1 MFRDSSLQSVL
12 NLCEYH
18 YEKRSVVSLGAFP
31 CGVKMKRPFLA
42 TMPILAATALLCV
55 SGLAFHS
62 APQTSPAPPKLAA
75 TPPMGWN
82 SWDSFGTAVTE
93 DEVKANADYMAKNL
107 VPFGWKY
114 IVVDIQWY
122 APTAKGHNYIPG
134 AKLEMDSYGRLIPA
148 VNRFPSAANGAGF
161 KPLADYVHSKG
172 LLFGIHIMRGI
183 PKEAVT
189 KVLPIKGTPYDAANI
204 ADPDNLC
211 VWNPDMMG
219 VDTTKPGAQSYYDSL
234 AELYAS
240 WGVDFI
246 KADDMASHLYQPAEI
261 RALSL
266 AIHKSGRPMVLS
278 LSPGPAP
285 ISEVAFFRKFAQMWR
300 ISDDFWDSWPSLKEQ
315 FARAAAWAPLSRPG
329 AWPDADMLPLGK
341 IGDPDDRGSR
351 RWTNFTHDE
360 QVTLMTLWSMM
371 RSPLIFGGAL
381 PANDAFTLSLLTNPE
396 VIEVDQRSSG
406 NHQAYESASMIAWV
420 ADAPNAKDKYVAL
433 FNLSDKEQNVSV
445 AFSELKVPVAKASMR
460 DLWEHKD
467 LGSADHTSA
476 QLPAHGAALFRAT
489 AN

>member
-1 MFRDSSLQSVL
+1 MQ
-12 NLCEYH
+12 
-18 YEKRSVVSLGAFP
+18 
-31 CGVKMKRPFLA
+31 RPFLA

-55 SGLAFHS
+55 SGLAPHP
-62 APQTSPAPPKLAA
+62 APQTSVAPPKIAV

-93 DEVKANADYMAKNL
+93 NEVKANADYMAKNL
-107 VPFGWKY
+107 AQFGWKY

-122 APTAKGHNYIPG
+122 APTAKGHNYVPG
-134 AKLEMDSYGRLIPA
+134 AKLGMDAYGRLIPA
-148 VNRFPSAANGAGF
+148 VNRFPSAADGAGF

-189 KVLPIKGTPYDAANI
+189 KVLPIKGTTYDAADI
-204 ADPDNLC
+204 ADRDNLC

-240 WGVDFI
+240 WNVDFI

-261 RALSL
+261 RALAL
-266 AIHKSGRPMVLS
+266 AMRKSGRPMVLS

-285 ISEVAFFRKFAQMWR
+285 ISEVEFFRKFAQMWR
-300 ISDDFWDSWPSLKEQ
+300 ISDDFWDSWLSLKEQ

-360 QVTLMTLWSMM
+360 QITLMTLWAMM
-371 RSPLIFGGAL
+371 RSPLIFGGDL
-381 PANDAFTLSLLTNPE
+381 PANDGFTLWLLTNPE

-406 NHQAYESASMIAWV
+406 NHQAYESASVIAWV

-433 FNLSDKEQNVSV
+433 FNLSDKEQNISV
-445 AFSELKVPVAKASMR
+445 AFSELKVPVAKARMR
-460 DLWEHKD
+460 DLWAHKD
-467 LGSADHTSA
+467 LGSADHASA
-476 QLPAHGAALFRAT
+476 KLPAHGAALFRAT